1 MDKPENITWHETIIE
16 VQELRM
22 AFSYN
27 LQGLATISQQE
38 KETLSPTTTKKNG
51 ILPTNDLELD
61 PSVVNLYQSEAPPN
75 TLNAAL

>member
-1 MDKPENITWHETIIE
+1 
-16 VQELRM
+16 M

-38 KETLSPTTTKKNG
+38 KETLSPTTTKKKNG